1 MTSATAPASRG
12 ARTWPAIVSLY
23 LTAPFMGEIL
33 SGSTPLHDLSQL
45 YIVVI
50 AVGFYGSGALL
61 AREVT
66 RRRGLDWPGLLL
78 LGAAYGILEEGL
90 AIMSWFNPH
99 WPDGGAPAAYG
110 RYADISTVWA
120 LFSMVVHAVISIAV
134 PVILVET
141 AFPRV
146 AQRPWVGRRGL
157 AVAAVC
163 LTLLA
168 GLVFLYE
175 GFIAFRRQGYTH
187 PPATYPIALALAV
200 ILVLLA
206 LRRGRRARV
215 AAPRSQ
221 KTPPRLWA
229 LRLFA
234 FAMTLLFWSTLYVL
248 HAVIPFPPAA
258 LAIMMCLVALAAW
271 RVRAWS
277 RRSGWGGRQR
287 LALASGVVA
296 FFCLLWMPLLEFVFR
311 AQPSL
316 RRGETVV
323 GLVALALVVWLER
336 RAARRRAD
344 GQTAHAA

>member
-1 MTSATAPASRG
+1 MTVVTAPTSRST
-12 ARTWPAIVSLY
+12 RTWPAIVALY

-33 SGSTPLHDLSQL
+33 SGSTPLHTLSHL
-45 YIVVI
+45 YIVFI
-50 AVGFYGSGALL
+50 AIGFYGSGALL

-66 RRRGLDWPGLLL
+66 RRRGLGWTGLLL
-78 LGAAYGILEEGL
+78 LGAVYGILEEGL

-99 WPDGGAPAAYG
+99 WPDGGAPASYG

-120 LFSMVVHAVISIAV
+120 LFSMVVHAVISITV

-146 AQRPWVGRRGL
+146 ARRPWVGRRGL
-157 AVAAVC
+157 IIAATW

-168 GLVFLYE
+168 VVVFAYE
-175 GFIAFRRQGYTH
+175 GFVAFRRQGYTH

-200 ILVLLA
+200 VLVGLA
-206 LRRGRRARV
+206 LRRPRPQ
-215 AAPRSQ
+215 AAAHTGTALPG
-221 KTPPRLWA
+221 LWT
-229 LRLFA
+229 LRLAA

-248 HAVIPFPPAA
+248 HAVTPFAPLA
-258 LAIMMCLVALAAW
+258 LAIMLCLIALTAW
-271 RVRAWS
+271 RVRGWS
-277 RRSGWGGRQR
+277 RRHGWGGRQR

-311 AQPSL
+311 AQQGL

-323 GLVALALVVWLER
+323 GLLALAIVIWLEW
-336 RAARRRAD
+336 RAARRTD
-344 GQTAHAA
+344 GNQDIAAT